1 MICVQL
7 ADAVPVDSRA
17 ILVIIVSHMN
27 DKLVT
32 PTSLNERA
40 RKLLVKDLSA
50 GLLKSI
56 SEQGHIPVD
65 LEEVLPSDA
74 WWHGVGILVYEKCKK
89 ESRTHC
95 MVTHS

>member
-1 MICVQL
+1 MIPCVAILGRPEFISKHISLSNRALCDAVDTVHVVCVQL

-32 PTSLNERA
+32 PTSLNERS
-40 RKLLVKDLSA
+40 RKLFIKDLTA

-56 SEQGHIPVD
+56 
-65 LEEVLPSDA
+65 
-74 WWHGVGILVYEKCKK
+74 C
-89 ESRTHC
+89 
-95 MVTHS
+95 